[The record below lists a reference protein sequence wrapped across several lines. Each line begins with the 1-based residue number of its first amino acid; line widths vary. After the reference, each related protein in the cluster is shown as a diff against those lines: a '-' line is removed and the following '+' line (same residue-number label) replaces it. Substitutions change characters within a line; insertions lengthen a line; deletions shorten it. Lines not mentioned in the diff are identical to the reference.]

1 MADFSKKILKVM
13 KWIGIGIICIILL
26 NILNNI
32 VDSSI
37 YNANRTMSMNETYT
51 SEDEELAMI
60 FESTKA
66 DMYSAGSVSNGLSD
80 AIEGIADI
88 GKNYKSD
95 SVVESAPQWENPT
108 ESTSSDNSGEKLVY
122 EANAT
127 FETKDINSAIDFVH
141 SVIEQSN
148 GIIQNEKIDNL
159 GKGSYYQ
166 PQAKI
171 YVRIPQ
177 MSYTSFLTAL
187 QKEEGG
193 LSLQSIDKN
202 VENMTETYLD
212 IESRLRS
219 LRTQEA
225 RLLEF
230 MKSAKTVTEML
241 EIETQLSNVQYEI
254 EKYTNS
260 KQGIDYDVK
269 YSKITINILGVRE
282 YSETP
287 VEKKNFFERVW
298 TYIKGSAIGFGET
311 LEGMLEYVIYLI
323 PNLVLL
329 FLFFLFGRFIVKL
342 VRKKIKKN
350 NNKKEDLGKAEE
362 VISVEKKEENSD
374 KIE

>member
-1 MADFSKKILKVM
+1 MNNFSSKVLKVI
-13 KWIGIGIICIILL
+13 KWIGIGLICIILL

-37 YNANRTMSMNETYT
+37 YNANRTMSTTNSYY
-51 SEDEELAMI
+51 SEEELPMI

-66 DMYSAGSVSNGLSD
+66 DMYSASVSGGLSN
-80 AIEGIADI
+80 AIDGIADI
-88 GKNYKSD
+88 GKNYKTD
-95 SVVESAPQWENPT
+95 SEVAPAEPQWENST
-108 ESTSSDNSGEKLVY
+108 ETTTSEDSGEKLVY

-127 FETKDINSAIDFVH
+127 FETKDINSAVDFVH

-230 MKSAKTVTEML
+230 MKSAKTVAEML
-241 EIETQLSNVQYEI
+241 EIESQLSDVQYEI

-298 TYIKGSAIGFGET
+298 SYIKGSAIGFGET

-323 PNLVLL
+323 PNLLLL
-329 FLFFLFGRFIVKL
+329 FLFFMFGKFIVK
-342 VRKKIKKN
+342 VIRKKVKK
-350 NNKKEDLGKAEE
+350 NKKEVKEE
-362 VISVEKKEENSD
+362 VIVEEKTEENSE

>member
-1 MADFSKKILKVM
+1 MKNFSSKILKVI
-13 KWIGIGIICIILL
+13 KWVGIGLICIILL

-37 YNANRTMSMNETYT
+37 YNANRTMSTINSYY
-51 SEDEELAMI
+51 SEEQDMALIM
-60 FESTKA
+60 ESTKA
-66 DMYSAGSVSNGLSD
+66 DMYSASVSGGLSN
-80 AIEGIADI
+80 AIDGIADI
-88 GKNYKSD
+88 GKNYKTD
-95 SVVESAPQWENPT
+95 SAVDSSVPQWENST
-108 ESTSSDNSGEKLVY
+108 EVTSSENSGEKLVY

-127 FETKDINSAIDFVH
+127 FETKDINSAVDFVH

-230 MKSAKTVTEML
+230 MKSAKTVAEML
-241 EIETQLSNVQYEI
+241 EIESQLSDVQYEI

-298 TYIKGSAIGFGET
+298 SYIKGSAIGFGET

-323 PNLVLL
+323 PNLLLL
-329 FLFFLFGRFIVKL
+329 FLFFMFGKFIVKV
-342 VRKKIKKN
+342 VRKKVKK
-350 NNKKEDLGKAEE
+350 NKKEVKEE
-362 VISVEKKEENSD
+362 VIIEEKTEEKTEENSE